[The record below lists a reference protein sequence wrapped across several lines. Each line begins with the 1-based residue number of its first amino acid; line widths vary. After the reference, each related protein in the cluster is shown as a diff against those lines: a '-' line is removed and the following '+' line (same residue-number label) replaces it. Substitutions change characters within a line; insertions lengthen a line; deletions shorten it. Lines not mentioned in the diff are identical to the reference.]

1 MLNVQ
6 HIGKRYGEHTALSDI
21 SFEARSGEVFG
32 LLGANGA
39 GKTTLLRILS
49 TLLKP
54 TSGSARVAGF
64 DIARQPQQVRARIG
78 LVSGGMGL
86 HDRLTGAET
95 LRYFASLHGMNRVQ
109 TEARISVLDEQ
120 LDLGDLLTRRAGGFS
135 TGMKQ
140 KLVLARALIHDPPV
154 LLLDEASSGLDVLA
168 RRTLLDLVSAL
179 RGQDRLIVYSTHV
192 MSEVEELCDRLAVI
206 SGGQVLSVASPAEL
220 VAQSGER
227 NLERAFF
234 KLLSAQKG
242 QPESALGA
250 SAHG

>member
-6 HIGKRYGEHTALSDI
+6 HISKRYGEHTALSDI
-21 SFEARSGEVFG
+21 SLEARSGEVFG

-49 TLLKP
+49 TLLSP
-54 TSGSARVAGF
+54 TSGSASVAGF

-95 LRYFASLHGMNRVQ
+95 LRYFASLHGMSKAQ
-109 TEARISVLDEQ
+109 TETRIGVLDGQ

-168 RRTLLDLVSAL
+168 RRTLLDLVMAL

-206 SGGQVLSVASPAEL
+206 SGGQVLSVASPTEL

-234 KLLSAQKG
+234 KLLAGQKA
-242 QPESALGA
+242 ESARG
-250 SAHG
+250 

>member
-1 MLNVQ
+1 MLDVQ
-6 HIGKRYGEHTALSDI
+6 HIGKRYGQHSALSDI
-21 SFEARSGEVFG
+21 SFQAHSGEVFG

-54 TSGSARVAGF
+54 TSGSASVAGF
-64 DIARQPQQVRARIG
+64 DVAARPQEVRARIG

-86 HDRLTGAET
+86 HDRLTGRET
-95 LRYFASLHGMNRVQ
+95 LRYFASLHGLDRAR
-109 TEARISVLDEQ
+109 TEARIEVLDAQ
-120 LDLGDLLTRRAGGFS
+120 LDLGELLTRRAGGFS

-168 RRTLLDLVSAL
+168 RRTLLDLVTSL
-179 RGQDRLIVYSTHV
+179 KNRERLIVYSTHV

-206 SGGQVLSVASPAEL
+206 SGGQVLSVASPGEL
-220 VAQSGER
+220 LKQSGEH

-234 KLLSAQKG
+234 KLLSAQ
-242 QPESALGA
+242 QPSPELAARG
-250 SAHG
+250 